1 MSQLHYAYLVPG
13 PDGWRLMGQSCVA
26 GIAGH
31 TPVTRWKTVLDNRHP
46 LVGMGVPDDWRTR
59 TRKRYWKIVPLLGLV
74 IQVEPRES
82 TRRMLRD
89 YLNTVVQGRGDLS
102 VKQKKVLMEILRER
116 GAEAQRSWPEERAAH
131 YRALKR
137 RRDLAFRLA
146 RLAALDLKPDHAE
159 QVRSLRKQNTA
170 WCGGRMRQLSAGQE
184 DLVKA
189 LEAEYHDQRV
199 AAMERLARRLVVI
212 LT

>member
-1 MSQLHYAYLVPG
+1 
-13 PDGWRLMGQSCVA
+13 
-26 GIAGH
+26 
-31 TPVTRWKTVLDNRHP
+31 
-46 LVGMGVPDDWRTR
+46 MGVPDDWRTR

-82 TRRMLRD
+82 TREMLYG
-89 YLNTVVQGRGDLS
+89 YLHQVVQNRGELTNR
-102 VKQKKVLMEILRER
+102 QKKVLMEILRER
-116 GAEAQRSWPEERAAH
+116 GAEVRGDWSEEREAH

-146 RLAALDLKPDHAE
+146 RLGALELAPEAAATI
-159 QVRSLRKQNTA
+159 RSLRKQNTA
-170 WCGGRMRQLSAGQE
+170 WSGGRMRQLTPKQE

-199 AAMERLARRLVVI
+199 AAMERLARRLAVKVKAD
-212 LT
+212 TGR